1 MNPTLRYIITRP
13 CLSEGTLTVAK
24 YLEPL
29 FPAELAG
36 QTLHLMD
43 EQGRDYP
50 VQLSNTAKRLSGV
63 GALYHHHNLDVNDVL
78 LLSGLGEGRYQV
90 SCVVKPHTER
100 LNGPPRSEPLAA
112 PTRQVFINATP
123 HVREVRLER
132 APAPSP
138 APSHISESRP
148 GTPAP
153 PHSKA
158 DQHSGPEQRSQPQ
171 ARVVETRTP
180 SETPSA
186 ERPEREDKARVTPRR
201 EPSRESSREPKKEL
215 QSAAALAEAVN
226 TTEPLP
232 RRDPPRPGAHLPAPA
247 PKTAPTPEPALLATV
262 GDQLSELALLTGYH
276 LNYLGGPDSGPVRL
290 RANLGQHSYEVTLAL
305 SDEERRHPAFW
316 RRHLPRPAELGSR
329 HRERAAF
336 YP

>member
-50 VQLSNTAKRLSGV
+50 VQLSKNAKRLSGV

-78 LLSGLGEGRYQV
+78 LLSNLSDGRYQV

-132 APAPSP
+132 ARPPAPRRHRSVK
-138 APSHISESRP
+138 AV
-148 GTPAP
+148 PAP
-153 PHSKA
+153 P
-158 DQHSGPEQRSQPQ
+158 R
-171 ARVVETRTP
+171 
-180 SETPSA
+180 
-186 ERPEREDKARVTPRR
+186 RPTAAPISTAAPNRA
-201 EPSRESSREPKKEL
+201 PSRRPASWKPAPLQTRPALSAPDVKTRRGSRRAATPAATPKKNFTRP
-215 QSAAALAEAVN
+215 Q
-226 TTEPLP
+226 
-232 RRDPPRPGAHLPAPA
+232 RWPRP
-247 PKTAPTPEPALLATV
+247 
-262 GDQLSELALLTGYH
+262 SI
-276 LNYLGGPDSGPVRL
+276 
-290 RANLGQHSYEVTLAL
+290 
-305 SDEERRHPAFW
+305 
-316 RRHLPRPAELGSR
+316 
-329 HRERAAF
+329 
-336 YP
+336 